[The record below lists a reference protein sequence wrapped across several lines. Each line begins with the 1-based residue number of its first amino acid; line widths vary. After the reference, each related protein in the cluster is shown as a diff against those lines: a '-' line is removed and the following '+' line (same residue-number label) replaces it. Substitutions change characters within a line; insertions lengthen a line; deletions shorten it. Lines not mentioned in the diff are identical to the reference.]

1 MSPQLTILGCRLDI
15 VDAAEA
21 VEKIVAL
28 ARDGHGGQIITLG
41 TEMVVAARRD
51 PAFLAAV
58 NASSLNVCDT
68 VGLLAVARLRGASLR
83 ERVTGVELVD
93 ALAARSVSEK
103 LGMYF
108 LGGAPD
114 VAAAAAA
121 ALQQRY
127 PGLAIV
133 GTANGYFRPE
143 DESRVLSDIRES
155 GARIV
160 LIGLGSPRQEFWFA
174 RHSSELPGVVG
185 IGVGGSFD
193 VLSGRVARAPRA
205 WRALHLEWLYRL
217 VTEPSRWRRQLAL
230 PTFVWLVIVE
240 QLFSRS
246 SAKGC

>member
-1 MSPQLTILGCRLDI
+1 MSRQLTILGCRLDL

-21 VEKIVAL
+21 VDTIVAHVRRGNG
-28 ARDGHGGQIITLG
+28 AQIITLG

-51 PAFLAAV
+51 PAFQAVV
-58 NASSLNVCDT
+58 NASSLNTCDT

-83 ERVTGVELVD
+83 ERVTGVELID
-93 ALAARSVSEK
+93 ALAARSVVED
-103 LGMYF
+103 LGIYF

-127 PGLAIV
+127 PGLRIA
-133 GTANGYFRPE
+133 GTADGYFRPE
-143 DESRVLSDIRES
+143 DESRVLNDIRES
-155 GARIV
+155 GAQIV
-160 LIGLGSPRQEFWFA
+160 LIGLGSPRQEFWFSKHA
-174 RHSSELPGVVG
+174 PALPGVVG

-193 VLSGRVARAPRA
+193 VLSGRVARAPRT

-230 PTFVWLVIVE
+230 PTFVWLAILE

-246 SAKGC
+246 SAKG